1 VEVINSLR
9 GPGKAELRHDNFMA
23 KVRNHPGI
31 AQQNFLS
38 GYLDPNGQQRP
49 CYYLPKR
56 EAELM
61 VNWPRLRPGPYGI
74 AGTIP
79 LLRSAPDWKGRQAHL
94 SHGQDRMIV
103 SGNLAKIYQTH
114 C

>member
-1 VEVINSLR
+1 MVSANRRLEPPVRLRQQIYNAHLASVKTMSSGLITRFAIVEVINSLR
-9 GPGKAELRHDNFMA
+9 GPGKAELRHATFME
-23 KVRNHPGI
+23 KVREHPGI

-61 VNWPRLRPGPYGI
+61 VN
-74 AGTIP
+74 
-79 LLRSAPDWKGRQAHL
+79 
-94 SHGQDRMIV
+94 
-103 SGNLAKIYQTH
+103 